1 MLFLIKLSFI
11 QAKALNKEW
20 RISAKNHVD
29 TMIFHTAI
37 CAGASQIAL
46 DGRIEI
52 ACAISIRPV
61 AYAPEWRIIMIKK
74 NLFKFTSV
82 LMCACIMALSLTA
95 CGASSDKTVSY
106 NVQEESLNS
115 NNTEDVLSNAI
126 NSQIKPSTNKENSK
140 EETVFVFTDAKGN
153 QDHLLINEKLK
164 NFTGQKN
171 IQDISHLTDII
182 NLNGDESF
190 SLTGSS
196 LNWNANGKNITYQ
209 GTSDKKAPVTIKV
222 SYYLDGKEI
231 SPEQIAGKSGKVKI
245 RFDYINNEKKTITVN
260 GKSQEA
266 YVPFTMIT
274 GVVLPTDK
282 FSNVTVSNGKIL
294 DNDNSSIVLG
304 MAMPG
309 LKESLDLSLDG
320 KKADIDIP
328 EYFEVTADAVDFE
341 LDMTMSVATS
351 NLLSDLNLDDINLN
365 DLKSQTDKL
374 TDAGDQL
381 SDGSKALSDGLS
393 TLKNNIPTLKSGIT
407 QLDDGALTLNNGI
420 KAYTD
425 GVASAANGIVELSD
439 GTSQIT
445 AGINVLSD
453 TVRSQLVS
461 GVSELVN
468 GSSQLSAGIDKL
480 SSTLTSSFEEIKKNA
495 DVYGAAYTLA
505 LKDAQSLETMA
516 TADLGGITLNSML
529 TQISQAATQGS
540 ADLNITTKTD
550 LSKNLTDNT
559 VVSSLLTKYMTA
571 YTAAVKIETSS
582 PQLLTQV
589 NAVIS
594 QVSGGKFTTLSQLY
608 SSEVGL
614 LLQTVSNGG
623 VYTALN
629 QVYSQATQ
637 ATDPETGLNLSQS
650 LSALSDGANALKN
663 GTLQLQNGIGSF
675 DDLNPEN
682 ETICSALYKLQ
693 LGCSQL
699 SSGTDLFKNG
709 LYELKSN
716 SPALNNGASALKSGT
731 YELKNASSTLSDGVI
746 QLNEGALTL
755 KDGMVEFNETGI
767 KKLAGIIENDADNA
781 VETIK
786 QVVKLGNDYQSF
798 AGKSDDITGSVTFI
812 YKTDGICK

>member
-37 CAGASQIAL
+37 CAGASQIAI

-505 LKDAQSLETMA
+505 LKDVESLETMA

-594 QVSGGKFTTLSQLY
+594 QVSGGN
-608 SSEVGL
+608 
-614 LLQTVSNGG
+614 LQH
-623 VYTALN
+623 
-629 QVYSQATQ
+629 
-637 ATDPETGLNLSQS
+637 
-650 LSALSDGANALKN
+650 
-663 GTLQLQNGIGSF
+663 
-675 DDLNPEN
+675 
-682 ETICSALYKLQ
+682 
-693 LGCSQL
+693 
-699 SSGTDLFKNG
+699 
-709 LYELKSN
+709 
-716 SPALNNGASALKSGT
+716 
-731 YELKNASSTLSDGVI
+731 
-746 QLNEGALTL
+746 
-755 KDGMVEFNETGI
+755 
-767 KKLAGIIENDADNA
+767 
-781 VETIK
+781 
-786 QVVKLGNDYQSF
+786 
-798 AGKSDDITGSVTFI
+798 
-812 YKTDGICK
+812 

>member
-1 MLFLIKLSFI
+1 
-11 QAKALNKEW
+11 
-20 RISAKNHVD
+20 
-29 TMIFHTAI
+29 
-37 CAGASQIAL
+37 
-46 DGRIEI
+46 
-52 ACAISIRPV
+52 
-61 AYAPEWRIIMIKK
+61 
-74 NLFKFTSV
+74 
-82 LMCACIMALSLTA
+82 
-95 CGASSDKTVSY
+95 
-106 NVQEESLNS
+106 
-115 NNTEDVLSNAI
+115 
-126 NSQIKPSTNKENSK
+126 
-140 EETVFVFTDAKGN
+140 
-153 QDHLLINEKLK
+153 
-164 NFTGQKN
+164 
-171 IQDISHLTDII
+171 
-182 NLNGDESF
+182 
-190 SLTGSS
+190 
-196 LNWNANGKNITYQ
+196 
-209 GTSDKKAPVTIKV
+209 
-222 SYYLDGKEI
+222 
-231 SPEQIAGKSGKVKI
+231 
-245 RFDYINNEKKTITVN
+245 
-260 GKSQEA
+260 
-266 YVPFTMIT
+266 MIT

-637 ATDPETGLNLSQS
+637 TTDPETGLNLSQS